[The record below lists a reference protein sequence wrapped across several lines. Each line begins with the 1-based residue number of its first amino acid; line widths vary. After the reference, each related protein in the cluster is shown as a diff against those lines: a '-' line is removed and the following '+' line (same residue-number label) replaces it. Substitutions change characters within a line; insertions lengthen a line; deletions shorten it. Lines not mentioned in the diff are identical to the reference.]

1 MMTKS
6 SIFWV
11 EYPFNMKVKMKVSL
25 KKQSVKINQK
35 ICVSI
40 RLKFMLLLYTSNLP
54 IK

>member
-25 KKQSVKINQK
+25 KKQSVKNKSKDLCEYQTK
-35 ICVSI
+35 IYVVVI
-40 RLKFMLLLYTSNLP
+40 HF
-54 IK
+54 

>member
-25 KKQSVKINQK
+25 KKQSVKNK
-35 ICVSI
+35 SKDLCI
-40 RLKFMLLLYTSNLP
+40 RLKFKLLYTSNLP